1 MAEEKWSVSGN
12 YFEACNCEVTCPCIF
27 LSAPTEGYCE
37 VSVFWQID
45 KGSYGSVDLKG
56 QKVAVVIRSPENMSA
71 GGWSGAMYIDEGA
84 NPEQREALKTIF
96 GGQAGGHPKVLVS
109 FITEHLGLKFVPIK
123 ATFDG
128 NKRTLNIPD
137 VLEVEIVGME
147 GYEGKPVVVNNPP
160 LAVSPG
166 QGLTVAKTTKYKYKD
181 YGLEWEWIGRDG
193 IFAPFIYTG
202 P

>member
-1 MAEEKWSVSGN
+1 MADEKWSVSGS

-27 LSAPTEGYCE
+27 LSAPSEGYCE

-45 KGSYGSVDLKG
+45 QGSYGSVDLKG
-56 QKVAVVIRSPENMSA
+56 QKVVVAIRSPETMTA

-84 NPEQREALKTIF
+84 TEEQREALKTIF
-96 GGQAGGHPKVLVS
+96 SGAAGGHPKVLTS
-109 FITEHLGLKFVPIK
+109 FITEHLGLKFVPIT
-123 ATFDG
+123 ATLEG

-137 VLEVEIVGME
+137 ILDVEIVGLE
-147 GYEGKPVVVNNPP
+147 GNEGKPVVVNNPP

-166 QGLTVAKTTKYKYKD
+166 QELTVAKTTKYKYKD
-181 YGLEWEWIGRDG
+181 YHFEWEWIGRDG
-193 IFAPFIYTG
+193 IFAPFSYAG